1 MTLQRPTPLPPP
13 SLPLLSSQQPDSA
26 WMNPT
31 IAGRQRGGGFKSS
44 PQKSII
50 SHHHTFRD
58 MNSGPPSSARKIY
71 CSNTS
76 LLGLAPS
83 MIFLSKHTA
92 WISSSLNSNF
102 GSNRNRQQCKAISRY
117 AMMTGNQ
124 EIHTYSIW
132 TQLLY
137 TTTTYNVWPTT
148 MLGNILQII
157 ILTWIWTQFHQGNVW
172 IIYDI

>member
-1 MTLQRPTPLPPP
+1 
-13 SLPLLSSQQPDSA
+13 
-26 WMNPT
+26 MNPT
-31 IAGRQRGGGFKSS
+31 IAGRQRDGGFKSS

-58 MNSGPPSSARKIY
+58 MNSGPPSARKIY

-83 MIFLSKHTA
+83 MIFLSKHAA

-117 AMMTGNQ
+117 AMMTGNPYLFHMNSIVVYNYYIQ
-124 EIHTYSIW
+124 CMTHHNARKYPTNNSTYLDMDTISSGQRVDYI
-132 TQLLY
+132 
-137 TTTTYNVWPTT
+137 
-148 MLGNILQII
+148 
-157 ILTWIWTQFHQGNVW
+157 
-172 IIYDI
+172 

>member
-58 MNSGPPSSARKIY
+58 MNSGPPSARKIY

-83 MIFLSKHTA
+83 MIFLSKHAA

-102 GSNRNRQQCKAISRY
+102 GSNWNRQQCKAISRY
-117 AMMTGNQ
+117 AMMTGNP
-124 EIHTYSIW
+124 YIW

>member
-58 MNSGPPSSARKIY
+58 MNSGPPSARKIY

-83 MIFLSKHTA
+83 MIFLSKHAA

-148 MLGNILQII
+148 MLGNTLQII